1 MQTIHVRT
9 PVWESPSL
17 SAAAGV
23 PVLLK
28 MEAFQPVGSFKARAM
43 YASGHSVAT
52 RVSLSLRERET

>member
-9 PVWESPSL
+9 PVWESPAL

-43 YASGHSVAT
+43 GGACAAAASRS
-52 RVSLSLRERET
+52 R